1 MAKSVLHRIGCILAV
16 SGCLLFSACSTTKFV
31 PEGKYLL
38 NKAHI
43 KVKDTKDVTSSD
55 LNDYLRQKQNTEILG
70 FWKLQLDIYNTA
82 PADTTT
88 KGNKWLAK
96 NAHKV
101 GEAPVIYDEDLT
113 RVSMEQLGQT
123 MRNKGYFNAVVDT
136 QKVYKK
142 KKVNLTY
149 IVTAN
154 EPYTIRKYNVDIDR
168 PEVRAIATNSN
179 CLIKNGMQFSAD
191 VLDRERQRIATK
203 MHNEGYF
210 YFDKSML
217 EYVADSSYNCL
228 GVDVDIQ
235 MSKYISQLPDS
246 VTKRLYAKY
255 TIHQVYFHID
265 YDPSRLPA
273 DVELHIEQGK
283 RLYEHQDST
292 AIVTCITGIYR
303 ENITIHGTANHGG
316 TTNMPDRHDAL
327 LTACE
332 LNLAF
337 ESLLLE
343 ENDKETVGTIGFME
357 VFPNAVSIIP
367 DKVQLTLEIRT
378 CQPEKRKRILEK
390 LTAVCEEISER
401 RGTTIERTLNLDQKE
416 MPMSPLIQSALKE
429 AMIHQNVPVH
439 EYVSM
444 AGHDAAN
451 IARFTESGMIFTQS
465 VNGKSHCADEYS
477 KPETIEET
485 VNVLAEAI
493 PILDKEMSAHAA
505 VI

>member
-1 MAKSVLHRIGCILAV
+1 MAKSVLHRIRCILAV
-16 SGCLLFSACSTTKFV
+16 LGCLLFSACSTTKFV

-154 EPYTIRKYNVDIDR
+154 EPYTIRKYNVNIDR

-179 CLIKNGMQFSAD
+179 CLIKNGMQFSVD

-210 YFDKSML
+210 FFDKSML
-217 EYVADSSYNCL
+217 DYVADSSYNCL

-235 MSKYISQLPDS
+235 ISKYISQLPDS
-246 VTKRLYAKY
+246 VTKRLYTKY
-255 TIHQVYFHID
+255 TIHKVFFHID

-273 DVELHIEQGK
+273 DADLHIEYDKYGNEYSYIGK
-283 RLYEHQDST
+283 RFLRPNVLYKNCR
-292 AIVTCITGIYR
+292 I
-303 ENITIHGTANHGG
+303 
-316 TTNMPDRHDAL
+316 
-327 LTACE
+327 
-332 LNLAF
+332 
-337 ESLLLE
+337 
-343 ENDKETVGTIGFME
+343 KVGE
-357 VFPNAVSIIP
+357 
-367 DKVQLTLEIRT
+367 RY
-378 CQPEKRKRILEK
+378 
-390 LTAVCEEISER
+390 SER
-401 RGTTIERTLNLDQKE
+401 RLERTYSLLNSLAPVKYVDISFDPVSEDQLDCHITVSRGKQNN
-416 MPMSPLIQSALKE
+416 ISAE
-429 AMIHQNVPVH
+429 V
-439 EYVSM
+439 EGTYS
-444 AGHDAAN
+444 AGD
-451 IARFTESGMIFTQS
+451 
-465 VNGKSHCADEYS
+465 
-477 KPETIEET
+477 
-485 VNVLAEAI
+485 
-493 PILDKEMSAHAA
+493 
-505 VI
+505 